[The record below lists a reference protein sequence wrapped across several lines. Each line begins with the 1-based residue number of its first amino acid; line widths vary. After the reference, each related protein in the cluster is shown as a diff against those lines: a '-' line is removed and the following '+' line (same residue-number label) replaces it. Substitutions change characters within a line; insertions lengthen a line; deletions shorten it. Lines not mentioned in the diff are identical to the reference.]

1 MKRAVWIGLMVVL
14 IAVLWLSGRRPAPP
28 PYPPENYE
36 RALAET
42 HAECLLLRAAGAER
56 EQAAIQAFIDLFK
69 IFSVEHLRGEVRK
82 LYTDDAY
89 FRDPF
94 IELVGAEAIE
104 AYLIKGAEASTECS
118 FDMQDVGYSD
128 GNYYFR
134 WTMRLRLNRYADQPA
149 DISIGVTHVRFN
161 RDGKVIFHQDY
172 WDAAN
177 LYEKLPVLGGLIRWV
192 KKQVH

>member
-1 MKRAVWIGLMVVL
+1 MKRSVWIGLVVIL
-14 IAVLWLSGRRPAPP
+14 IAVFWLSGRRPAPP
-28 PYPPENYE
+28 PYPPDNYE

-42 HAECLLLRAAGAER
+42 RKESLLLREAGAEM
-56 EQAAIQAFIDLFK
+56 EQEAIQAFIDLFTV
-69 IFSVEHLRGEVRK
+69 FSAERLRGGVRE

-94 IELVGAEAIE
+94 TELTGAEAIE
-104 AYLIKGAEASTECS
+104 AYLIKGAEASAECT
-118 FDMQDVGYSD
+118 FDIQDVAYSD

-134 WTMRLRLNRYADQPA
+134 WVMRLRLNRYADQPA
-149 DISIGVTHVRFN
+149 DVSIGVTHVRFN
-161 RDGKVIFHQDY
+161 RDGKIIFHQDY

-192 KKQVH
+192 KNQVH